1 MIRCGVDLLAIQRVR
16 EGIDR
21 LGERYL
27 TRFFTPAERAECQ
40 EKPHRLAARIAAKEA
55 VSKVFGT
62 GIGDVGW
69 RDIEITADPRGRPV
83 LTLHGPAATLAAQMG
98 LTEWDVSLSHTDE
111 LAMAMVIAHGHQPT
125 HDAADNS

>member
-1 MIRCGVDLLAIQRVR
+1 M
-16 EGIDR
+16 
-21 LGERYL
+21 GERYL

-40 EKPHRLAARIAAKEA
+40 DKPHRLAARIAAKEA

-69 RDIEITADPRGRPV
+69 RDIEITSDPRGRPV
-83 LTLHGPAATLAAQMG
+83 LTLHGPAAILAEQMG

-111 LAMAMVIAHGHQPT
+111 LAIAMVVAHGQPP
-125 HDAADNS
+125 HNDASQDTPT